1 MNHSQIPN
9 HIRELMDVCSS
20 EQMLS
25 DDANMRPLR
34 DWMDENP
41 AGMDLWQRLRDFD
54 ATLEKSYV
62 AVDIPSGLNDRIR
75 DRILSASQ
83 GNCNR
88 DDGNQDDYSQNNG
101 KSIDRINPALALDED
116 LDRHLAAFELG
127 KQPSL
132 ISKTNPVN
140 EDESIKKKI
149 DSSNP
154 LVAAPQRLS
163 KKRLS
168 KKKIQTWSIGLVT
181 ALSLAL
187 IGYGVMHWLGM
198 FDSNVNRLA
207 DGHPSDVEAIAWV
220 RNIPAH
226 WNRDLESAPTVDY
239 PTSNDLMVDPVAW
252 QPFETKYDP
261 DAIVYDY
268 TPSGQENTYLFVL
281 NVADKGDL
289 RTSLPTSP
297 RYEASN
303 YSVGQSHDENNH
315 LYVLVVMGNANTYR
329 KRVKPSI
336 GIVLNDPNGS
346 SWFDLS
352 PQMLGV
358 LGDIDNWLIA
368 RHPR

>member
-9 HIRELMDVCSS
+9 QIRELMDVCSS
-20 EQMLS
+20 QQMLA
-25 DDANMRPLR
+25 DDANMEPLR
-34 DWMDENP
+34 DWMNENP

-54 ATLEKSYV
+54 ATIEKTFV
-62 AVDIPSGLNDRIR
+62 TVEIPSGLSDRIR
-75 DRILSASQ
+75 DRIRSATQ
-83 GNCNR
+83 DNNNH
-88 DDGNQDDYSQNNG
+88 DTDNQERG
-101 KSIDRINPALALDED
+101 KSVDRINPAYAMDEE
-116 LDRHLAAFELG
+116 LDRQLAAFELE

-132 ISKTNPVN
+132 ISKPSPVQQ
-140 EDESIKKKI
+140 DESIEKKV

-154 LVAAPQRLS
+154 LVAAPQMFS
-163 KKRLS
+163 KKKFS
-168 KKKIQTWSIGLVT
+168 KKKIQKWSIGLVT

-187 IGYGVMHWLGM
+187 IGYGVMHWLGI

-226 WNRDLESAPTVDY
+226 WNRDLESAPTTDY
-239 PTSNDLMVDPVAW
+239 PTSNDLTVDPVAW

-336 GIVLNDPNGS
+336 GIVYNDSKGS
-346 SWFDLS
+346 SWVDVS

-358 LGDIDNWLIA
+358 LGDIDNWLNA